1 MAIGIKS
8 SFNKYKRQGLT
19 DTQAMERAMGDQAKS
34 IAKIRK
40 ADAAARKKKRGS
52 WVSRLKK
59 SVQSVVKGPGHSPA
73 GKKYIAGKRGY

>member
-1 MAIGIKS
+1 MAVGIKT
-8 SFNKYKRQGLT
+8 SFNKYKKQGLT
-19 DTQAMERAMGDQAKS
+19 DTQAMERAMSDQAKG

-40 ADAAARKKKRGS
+40 ADAAARKKKRGT

-73 GKKYIAGKRGY
+73 GKKYLAKKKGY